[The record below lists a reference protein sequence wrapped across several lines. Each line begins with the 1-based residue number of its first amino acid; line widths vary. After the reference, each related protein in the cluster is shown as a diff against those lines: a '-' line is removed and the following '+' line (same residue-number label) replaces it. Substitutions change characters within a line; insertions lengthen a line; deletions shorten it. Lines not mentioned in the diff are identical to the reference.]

1 MRGVGHVICT
11 LDAPDPR
18 AVDGMYTVEAPQ
30 LPRSSLTY
38 VAVLYLV
45 ECPVCSA
52 SGVGCNLCTTHN
64 STDCNRVCR
73 VTLEGGGE
81 KCSDDCLITL
91 RIGLCILGGEGGRG
105 DPACR
110 AFFCAYFFCPR
121 LYFEAELWCESR
133 SQNCCKTV
141 AVSMAVS
148 ETYSAPAGFLR
159 DRS

>member
-73 VTLEGGGE
+73 VTLEGGG
-81 KCSDDCLITL
+81 
-91 RIGLCILGGEGGRG
+91 
-105 DPACR
+105 
-110 AFFCAYFFCPR
+110 
-121 LYFEAELWCESR
+121 R
-133 SQNCCKTV
+133 SVRTIV
-141 AVSMAVS
+141 
-148 ETYSAPAGFLR
+148 
-159 DRS
+159 